1 MSKSF
6 VDASVIPTIGERVKI
21 ESIVAAKIN
30 LQNPMDK
37 QGKYTNHVLILL

>member
-1 MSKSF
+1 VSKSF
-6 VDASVIPTIGERVKI
+6 VDASLIRILGKRLKA